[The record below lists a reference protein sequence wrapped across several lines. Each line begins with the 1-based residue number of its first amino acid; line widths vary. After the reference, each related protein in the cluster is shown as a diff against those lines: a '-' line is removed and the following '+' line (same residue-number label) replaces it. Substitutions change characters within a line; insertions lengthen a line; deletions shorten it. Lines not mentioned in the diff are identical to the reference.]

1 MAELIALLL
10 ALVGQFGQANLSAE
24 EFSKQISESV
34 MVAQPVPLKAV
45 HAEATLSL
53 NGELNSLVF
62 KLDGLVLDPLK
73 IEHASIMVEGIE
85 IDPQGKV
92 SLGSIDWTVE
102 INDADLTAALQK
114 HTGSITQAVISSS
127 KQGLIVEGSYK
138 LWRLR
143 IPFSLEGQLVVENQ
157 TNLVFELD
165 SSGIGK
171 LKLPLKL
178 NKLLEQE
185 INPVYDLGQFSSRSK
200 EDLDQAKAQL
210 NYEFYLLV
218 EKIAP
223 QKGKIVVN
231 GSA

>member
-24 EFSKQISESV
+24 EFSQKISESV
-34 MVAQPVPLKAV
+34 MVAQPVPLEAV
-45 HAEATLSL
+45 QAEATLSL

-62 KLDGLVLDPLK
+62 KLDGLALDPLK
-73 IEHASIMVEGIE
+73 IEHATITVEGIE
-85 IDPQGKV
+85 IDALGKV

-102 INDADLTAALQK
+102 IKDSDLTAALQK
-114 HTGSITQAVISSS
+114 HTESISQAVISSS
-127 KQGLIVEGSYK
+127 KQGLIVEGSYQ
-138 LWRLR
+138 LWRLS
-143 IPFSLEGQLVVENQ
+143 IPFSLAGQFVVENQ

-171 LKLPLKL
+171 LKLPLRL

-185 INPVYDLGQFSSRSK
+185 INPVYDLAQFSLRSK

-210 NYEFYLLV
+210 NYKFYLLV

-223 QKGKIVVN
+223 QKGKVVVI